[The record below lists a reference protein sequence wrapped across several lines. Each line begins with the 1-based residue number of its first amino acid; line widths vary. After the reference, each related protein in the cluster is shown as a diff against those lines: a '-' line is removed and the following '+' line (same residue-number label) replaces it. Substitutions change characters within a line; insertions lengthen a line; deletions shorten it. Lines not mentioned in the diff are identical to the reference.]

1 LVVNATASPNN
12 LTQAN
17 HQMVPITINVSS
29 PSLCGATLGCR
40 IVSISSNEPEEGL
53 GDGDKSPDWILTG
66 LFSLSVRAERSA
78 HGTGRVYTITIEC
91 TDSSGRVTMKEVLV
105 NVPRNN

>member
-1 LVVNATASPNN
+1 
-12 LTQAN
+12 
-17 HQMVPITINVSS
+17 MVPITINVSS
-29 PSLCGATLGCR
+29 PGLCGAALGCR

-53 GDGDKSPDWILTG
+53 GDGDTSPDWILTG

-91 TDSSGRVTMKEVLV
+91 TDSFGRVTLKQVLV